1 MSLIHDNIKIKY
13 VEEGYLPDY
22 PYHLIS
28 DEEMCQAFILNQFNY
43 FDDNYPL
50 VANDLSEE
58 YRVLKEA
65 LIYHINTFIESD
77 EDDKVLPDWVYSY
90 MIGSTISVN
99 SDERDRHDL
108 LVLLNCDNIDD
119 EITEKCQKSCYK
131 ESKEWLRKLLKSE
144 AAVRPPTMF
153 GEPHV
158 IKSLRIKI
166 QN

>member
-1 MSLIHDNIKIKY
+1 
-13 VEEGYLPDY
+13 
-22 PYHLIS
+22 
-28 DEEMCQAFILNQFNY
+28 MCQAFILNESNY

-50 VANDLSEE
+50 VAEDLAEE
-58 YRVLKEA
+58 YKALKEA
-65 LIYHINTFIESD
+65 LIYHINTFIDSD

-90 MIGSTISVN
+90 MIGSTVSVN
-99 SDERDRHDL
+99 SDENDRHDL

-119 EITEKCQKSCYK
+119 EITEKCQKSCYS

-144 AAVRPPTMF
+144 AATRPPTMF

-158 IKSLRIKI
+158 IKSLRIKV